1 MSDVDPEYPRLLP
14 TLDDVNRPFWTGGA
28 RGELLIS
35 RCRACRT
42 WVHPPAERCPLC
54 ADVLVPEAATGN
66 GTVYTF
72 TVNYQPYH
80 PDVPPPYV
88 IAVVELDEQVGLRLP
103 TNIVG
108 CDPDDV
114 ECGLPVRVAFEE
126 RGEIFVP
133 VFVPR

>member
-1 MSDVDPEYPRLLP
+1 M
-14 TLDDVNRPFWTGGA
+14 
-28 RGELLIS
+28 
-35 RCRACRT
+35 
-42 WVHPPAERCPLC
+42 HPPAERCPLC

-126 RGEIFVP
+126 RGEIFLP
-133 VFVPR
+133 LFAPR